1 MSIRLLKTLI
11 AVADHR
17 TFTEAADAV
26 FVTHA
31 AVSQQMRALETEL
44 GVELFDRSRR
54 TPELSSLG
62 RAVVA
67 RAREIVRDYDN
78 LVPSVLGDEGFA
90 GELALGAVPT
100 TLTGLA
106 PRAMAILRA
115 QYTSL
120 RLSIHPALTAALL
133 SDLDRGKLD
142 VALVTEPPTVPRGM
156 TFAPIAEEPLHLITS
171 QQVTETDPVRIL
183 QTYPF
188 IRFNRDAVV
197 GTIIEGWLQ
206 KKGIRVTEAMELENL
221 EAISSMVHAD
231 LGVSIVPTP
240 CVDTPH
246 ALPLR
251 RLPLGRRAPSRLLG
265 LAYRKENRKVRVIEE
280 IHKAFLAAAVNA
292 PPRGHT
298 RKDAVG
304 A

>member
-17 TFTEAADAV
+17 TFTAAADAV

-54 TPELSSLG
+54 TPQLSSVG

-78 LVPSVLGDEGFA
+78 LVPSVLGDEGFS

-106 PRAMAILRA
+106 PRAMAILRG
-115 QYTSL
+115 QHMSL
-120 RLSIHPALTAALL
+120 RIRIHPALTSALL

-142 VALVTEPPTVPRGM
+142 AALVTEPLAMSRGT

-171 QQVTETDPVRIL
+171 QKVMETDPVRIL
-183 QTYPF
+183 ETYPF
-188 IRFNRDAVV
+188 IRFSRDAVV
-197 GTIIEGWLQ
+197 GTIIEDWLQ
-206 KKGIRVTEAMELENL
+206 KKAIRVTEAMELENL

-231 LGVSIVPTP
+231 LGVSIVPAS
-240 CVDTPH
+240 CVATPH

-251 RLPLGRRAPSRLLG
+251 RLPLGRGAPSRRLG
-265 LAYRKENRKVRVIEE
+265 LAYRKESRKVRVIEE
-280 IHKAFLAAAVNA
+280 VHKAFRAAAGT
-292 PPRGHT
+292 PPPPEHDPKGAV
-298 RKDAVG
+298 DA
-304 A
+304 